1 MDSADIGALV
11 PLAAFVM
18 IVFIAWFGTREK
30 QARIQARTDLHRH
43 LLDKFGS
50 GTELSQ
56 FLETEGG
63 RRMVANLE
71 NREANP
77 RARALRPMIAGAVL
91 TCLGVAF
98 LLLTVRE
105 EDLLIPGGLVLAIG
119 IGFLIGAFVTLRL
132 SKSWDADKEGSGAA
146 VLYSSVRGQRRRGGR
161 HSARRLPPVPPRRA
175 SRPRALRSKSVSVQ
189 DCQPSLGGSL
199 AARESGATV
208 GLEGLRRHGDDLRQ
222 PVGAWPRHIGGLW
235 NPQTSAAVVAV
246 AGLCRRV

>member
-132 SKSWDADKEGSGAA
+132 SKSWDADIRRQRTGWAEG
-146 VLYSSVRGQRRRGGR
+146 LRVRSRGWM
-161 HSARRLPPVPPRRA
+161 
-175 SRPRALRSKSVSVQ
+175 RPRSKSSTKERQ
-189 DCQPSLGGSL
+189 RGCGPIFIGPRAAQTWRTTFCKTPSSGSS
-199 AARESGATV
+199 AP
-208 GLEGLRRHGDDLRQ
+208 RQ
-222 PVGAWPRHIGGLW
+222 
-235 NPQTSAAVVAV
+235 
-246 AGLCRRV
+246 